1 MEEQASVPN
10 LVAVI
15 NGKGGTG
22 KTSLVANVA
31 GLAAGAGYRVLAVD
45 LDPQGNLS
53 RDLGY
58 AAPRGNLTLFSAL
71 AGHSKVQPLFGVRE
85 NLDVV
90 PAWEDL
96 EDWSALAGAWRARHR
111 RPETALGAA
120 LQPVAGEYHMV
131 LVDCPPGN
139 RDLQL
144 LAMNAARYAVVPT
157 RPDEASLDGLVRVAR
172 LFESV
177 RADNAALELLGVVLF
192 GIETRAKRI
201 RADVRAKIGREVGD
215 ADLVFDAEIRHVLA
229 PALGARG
236 RGLLAHEYEAK
247 VLAAPKFWER
257 LRQRDGTDPQAGED
271 PEEQVGRLAAS
282 APGLAE
288 DYQAVASELL
298 TRMQVA
304 NDRSAVPA

>member
-1 MEEQASVPN
+1 MAGEQVVERATVSN

-31 GLAAGAGYRVLAVD
+31 GLAAAAGYRVLTVD

-58 AAPRGNLTLFSAL
+58 TPPGGNLTLFSAL
-71 AGHSKVQPLFGVRE
+71 AGHNKVQPLFGVRK

-90 PAWEDL
+90 PAGEDL
-96 EDWSALAGAWRARHR
+96 EDWSALAGSWRARHR
-111 RPETALGAA
+111 SPESALGAA
-120 LQPVAGEYHMV
+120 LQPVAGIYHLV

-144 LAMNAARYAVVPT
+144 LAMHAARFAVVPT

-172 LFESV
+172 LFETV
-177 RADNAALELLGVVLF
+177 RPDNPDLQLLGVVLF

-201 RADVRAKIGREVGD
+201 RSDTRAKIDRELGDPGAGVRCGGPSRAGAGAGRAPPRAARARVRGDGVVG
-215 ADLVFDAEIRHVLA
+215 AEI
-229 PALGARG
+229 LGA
-236 RGLLAHEYEAK
+236 
-247 VLAAPKFWER
+247 AAATRVRCAAAGSER
-257 LRQRDGTDPQAGED
+257 RRAG
-271 PEEQVGRLAAS
+271 
-282 APGLAE
+282 
-288 DYQAVASELL
+288 
-298 TRMQVA
+298 
-304 NDRSAVPA
+304 RSARGERPRAG